1 IPVAMRAIASTRV
14 QVIGSRSS
22 RNPTI
27 RTSAVDVPP
36 MMIEEVI
43 RNPRSYASSP
53 KISIPAAAI
62 PATTR
67 SHPASARKTIWC
79 PCALIDSI
87 TTELTRKATPV
98 ITIAPSAALTLVD
111 PSFRQIVHV
120 AAAAPPSSANKIAD
134 PIILASPSETSPD
147 EPWPAVQQ
155 KSAERHRDDHAGEPD
170 RARSDREAEARRRK
184 TCRRDVTVCSGRES
198 AGTP

>member
-1 IPVAMRAIASTRV
+1 MPVAMRAIASTRV

-134 PIILASPSETSPD
+134 PIILASPSEAPPH
-147 EPWPAVQQ
+147 EPRHADQQ
-155 KSAERHRDDHAGEPD
+155 IGADRHRAHENRRRGAEEEEAPLGRHRVCPPRE
-170 RARSDREAEARRRK
+170 RRNASTSARS
-184 TCRRDVTVCSGRES
+184 G
-198 AGTP
+198 